1 MKKIAIATVFT
12 LFTTV
17 AVADSPQTTSSV
29 MEWIQAQANKV
40 GQEPFNS
47 FNSPALAFSLPNRVD
62 VFEKGIIIVHINKG
76 GYIEKVY

>member
-1 MKKIAIATVFT
+1 M
-12 LFTTV
+12 L
-17 AVADSPQTTSSV
+17 
-29 MEWIQAQANKV
+29 
-40 GQEPFNS
+40 GREPFNS